1 MISNKQ
7 LGQVGETAVALE
19 LLKKGFDVI
28 NINCTYTNYQKA
40 DLICMNPTNGNCVMV
55 QVKTGTTKNILTG
68 FVSELNGT
76 IPYIEESI
84 IGPWVFVKTDKDD
97 LSKFEFY
104 ILTREEI
111 IELITTSNKWYVT
124 EWNRKLQK
132 KPIVGVDISWL
143 KGEGIKATESHM
155 KIQHG
160 EYKNP
165 LGHNSLNRWDK
176 IEKLLADKK

>member
-1 MISNKQ
+1 M
-7 LGQVGETAVALE
+7 
-19 LLKKGFDVI
+19 
-28 NINCTYTNYQKA
+28 
-40 DLICMNPTNGNCVMV
+40 
-55 QVKTGTTKNILTG
+55 
-68 FVSELNGT
+68 
-76 IPYIEESI
+76 
-84 IGPWVFVKTDKDD
+84 
-97 LSKFEFY
+97 
-104 ILTREEI
+104 REEI